1 MCGYGTSKFLP
12 MSAFKWIELKGLDF
26 NKYTS
31 ISSKG
36 WVVEFDLEYPKELQE
51 LHSDCPLAPDKI
63 EIQEKFFLS
72 SS

>member
-1 MCGYGTSKFLP
+1 
-12 MSAFKWIELKGLDF
+12 MSAFKWIKLKGLDF

-51 LHSDCPLAPDKI
+51 LHNDCPLAPDKI
-63 EIQEKFFLS
+63 EIQEKSFLS

>member
-12 MSAFKWIELKGLDF
+12 MSAFKWIELKELDF

-51 LHSDCPLAPDKI
+51 LHNDCPLAPDKI